1 MCDKVFRRHWKIW
14 AGVTVFVGIFSAV
27 YEHYGR
33 GIYSKPMIYAFSIPM
48 LFGFLPALV
57 LSRKEEAKVVP
68 YANGVRLGINLFC
81 AGVAALL
88 MGSIATGVVEI
99 YGTTNRLLKYYTIIG
114 GILLIVGAITGS
126 IAYSYGISDAQA
138 KEEEDYRSQ
147 FEEENYDE
155 SEDYL

>member
-33 GIYSKPMIYAFSIPM
+33 GIYSKPMIYAFSIPL

-99 YGTTNRLLKYYTIIG
+99 YGTTNRFMKVYTIAEIVMLFVG
-114 GILLIVGAITGS
+114 MCVACAAFLI
-126 IAYSYGISDAQA
+126 QA
-138 KEEEDYRSQ
+138 KTNEDPDEEEGEDGIP
-147 FEEENYDE
+147 FE
-155 SEDYL
+155 S